1 MSSNNNHSHAPVN
14 SLSRLL
20 IAIFINSGIVI
31 FEIILGVITGSM
43 ALISDA
49 IHNISYISA
58 MTLGFWSEKIAKKPA
73 NTKKTYG
80 YKKIEFVT
88 AFANSIILSVAII
101 FVFYEAV
108 MRFFEPV
115 EVQSTTMF
123 FVALIALVGNGI
135 ATLVLQKTAGENFN
149 LKAVWLHSLQDAL
162 LSLGVV
168 IASIIIYFTN
178 WNFVDPLVSIIIC
191 LFIAREI
198 YKIITHTVNAL
209 LDSVP
214 EGIDFKAVK
223 NEILKNKNVEE
234 VADFHIWQTDSH
246 TKMLSAHLRIA
257 SDSNTRTIL
266 EAIKKVLHDKFEI
279 EHTTLQI
286 ISFDKPILNYN
297 HCN

>member
-1 MSSNNNHSHAPVN
+1 MSSDHSHSHAPVN

-20 IAIFINSGIVI
+20 VAILINGGIVI
-31 FEIILGVITGSM
+31 FEIILGVITRSM

-49 IHNISYISA
+49 IHNISDISA
-58 MTLGFWSEKIAKKPA
+58 MILGFWSEKIAKKPG

-80 YKKIEFVT
+80 YKKIEFIT

-108 MRFFEPV
+108 MRFLEPV
-115 EVQSTTMF
+115 EVQSKTMF
-123 FVALIALVGNGI
+123 FVALIALAGNSL
-135 ATLVLQKTAGENFN
+135 ATLVLQKTAGGNFN

-178 WNFVDPLVSIIIC
+178 WNFVDPLGSIIIC

-198 YKIITHTVNAL
+198 YKIITHTINAL

-223 NEILKNKNVEE
+223 KEILKNENVEE
-234 VADFHIWQTDSH
+234 VADLHIWQTDSH
-246 TKMLSAHLRIA
+246 TKMLSAHLRIT

-279 EHTTLQI
+279 EHTTLQMV
-286 ISFDKPILNYN
+286 SNDAPRLNCQ